1 MGKYSLSS
9 YKSRAFHE
17 SNMKCIIELY
27 FDKRNISIIKQM
39 ISI

>member
-1 MGKYSLSS
+1 MGKYSLIL

-17 SNMKCIIELY
+17 FNMKCIIELY
-27 FDKRNISIIKQM
+27 FDKLNISIVKQM